1 MKVVAGFIV
10 GVLVT
15 YLLGAAFVSQGNIAA
30 VTNMGFEITFS
41 QRIDAAIHDIT
52 HMYDL
57 YLASVVA
64 GMLVALSVAG
74 GIIRFLPN
82 QRLIG
87 YVSAGFVGM
96 IALHVIIKATI
107 GLSGIAPTRELVG
120 LVLQGVAGGL
130 GGLAFH
136 YVSLRT
142 AKPSAAVV

>member
-15 YLLGAAFVSQGNIAA
+15 YLLGAAFISQGNIAA
-30 VTNMGFEITFS
+30 VTNMGFEIMFS
-41 QRIDAAIHDIT
+41 QRIDAVIHDIT

-57 YLASVVA
+57 YLPVVA
-64 GMLVALSVAG
+64 VAMLIALSVAG

-82 QRLIG
+82 LRLIG

-96 IALHVIIKATI
+96 IAIHVIFKATL
-107 GLSGIAPTRELVG
+107 GASGIAPTREIVG

-136 YVSLRT
+136 YVSLKT
-142 AKPSAAVV
+142 ATSTAAAA